1 MATCPRC
8 KGPLTEHH
16 RCRARG
22 WRLAFHRAQA
32 GLVGAALGAVISSTV
47 IAPDAFPAL
56 GLVIGGIVGL
66 GVGEALRVDG

>member
-8 KGPLTEHH
+8 LGPLSEHH

-22 WRLAFHRAQA
+22 WRVVIHRAQA
-32 GLVGAALGAVISSTV
+32 GIVGALLGAVISSTL

-66 GVGEALRVDG
+66 SVGEMLRVN